1 LPAGRC
7 LCRLHRRPIVDAV
20 KPLGAWSKL
29 PAVPAA
35 AVLLAMAAGAS
46 CSRRPPGPVPQG
58 LRFVSLA
65 PNITEIVCALGAGSN
80 LVGRTSAC
88 NYPPEIVERV
98 PVLADF
104 GVPAVES
111 ILAAR
116 PDLVLHVDLENK
128 ADSKRMSSVG
138 IRSLRVPCNTLDDIP
153 KAVETVGAL
162 IGREKEAETIAS
174 GIRHEYAL
182 RRQAAARKRPRVLVE
197 IWDDP
202 ITTVGRD
209 SFIAEAI
216 ALAGGENIGNE
227 AAGPYYQVS
236 PEWAVERNPDVILC
250 FHSKGTGMQK
260 LSRRTGWNTIS
271 AVKTGRVFDSL
282 NLDCIM
288 RPGPRIAE
296 GLRDLE
302 KAFAEE
308 GAR

>member
-1 LPAGRC
+1 
-7 LCRLHRRPIVDAV
+7 
-20 KPLGAWSKL
+20 
-29 PAVPAA
+29 
-35 AVLLAMAAGAS
+35 
-46 CSRRPPGPVPQG
+46 
-58 LRFVSLA
+58 
-65 PNITEIVCALGAGSN
+65 
-80 LVGRTSAC
+80 VGRTSAC

-104 GVPAVES
+104 GVPAIEA

-116 PDLVLHVDLENK
+116 PDFVLHVDLEDK
-128 ADSKRMSSVG
+128 ADSKQMASAG
-138 IRSLRVPCNTLDDIP
+138 IRSVRVPCNTLDDIP
-153 KAVETVGAL
+153 RAVEAVGAL
-162 IGREKEAETIAS
+162 VGREEEAAALAS
-174 GIRHEYAL
+174 GIRREYAL
-182 RRQAAARKRPRVLVE
+182 RRQSATRERPRVLVE

-227 AAGPYYQVS
+227 ASGPYFQVS

-250 FHSKGTGMQK
+250 FHSKGVGVRK
-260 LSRRTGWNTIS
+260 LSRRTGWDTIS
-271 AVKTGRVFDSL
+271 AVKTGKVFDSL

-302 KAFAEE
+302 KAFAAED
-308 GAR
+308 AR